1 MMNAKLNFTK
11 LLVILFSISLLLLLS
26 HLVLS
31 FVYHDTNLK
40 SASTLSN
47 EEINKKFKE
56 SLFGFAI
63 KDEWIKTVKDNSSI
77 PSYKVYVPS
86 DLPIPQILS
95 ELIKQYDGYNIEVTA
110 EEKKIHGRTLMQVTS
125 DRAIKLKAE
134 FRISNDID
142 RTGSKSAIFIYGRE
156 NKEAEYDSLMITT
169 TRDMSALL
177 IPSKSNSAYSKW
189 LRENGF
195 DYAVLLNNDIND
207 LEFRLRKDYSEKRL
221 KLIVQ
226 NIVVSFPHAL
236 FYVINK
242 KSDIYSSPNYL
253 VIKKEFDKRKIRFF
267 TTDSLKFID
276 NTQQNIS
283 ERLNSIVKNIKEE
296 DITRIVVSFDAYK
309 LLTDELKKLIRI
321 GYKFVK
327 PAKLESKKEK

>member
-11 LLVILFSISLLLLLS
+11 LLVVLFSISLLLLLS

-40 SASTLSN
+40 SALTLSN

-56 SLFGFAI
+56 SLIGFAI

-77 PSYKVYVPS
+77 PSYRVYVPS

-142 RTGSKSAIFIYGRE
+142 RTGSKSALFIYGRE
-156 NKEAEYDSLMITT
+156 NKEAEYDSLMLTT

-177 IPSKSNSAYSKW
+177 IPSKSNAAYSTW
-189 LRENGF
+189 LRGNGF
-195 DYAVLLNNDIND
+195 DYAVLLNNEISDI
-207 LEFRLRKDYSEKRL
+207 EFRLSKDYSEKRL

-226 NIVVSFPHAL
+226 NIVVSFPHAI

-242 KSDIYSSPNYL
+242 NSDIYSSPNYS
-253 VIKKEFDKRKIRFF
+253 VIKKEFGKRKIRFF

-276 NTQQNIS
+276 KSHPNIS
-283 ERLNSIVKNIKEE
+283 EKLNSIVTNVKAG
-296 DITRIVVSFDAYK
+296 DITRIAISFDAYQS
-309 LLTDELKKLIRI
+309 LAEDLRQLIRV
-321 GYKFVK
+321 G
-327 PAKLESKKEK
+327 